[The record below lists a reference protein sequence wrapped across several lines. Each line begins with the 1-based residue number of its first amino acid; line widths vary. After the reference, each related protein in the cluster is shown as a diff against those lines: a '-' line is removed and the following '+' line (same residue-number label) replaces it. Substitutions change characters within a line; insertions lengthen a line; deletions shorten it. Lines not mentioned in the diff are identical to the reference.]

1 MTKLQ
6 AIKINRTV
14 KGDQEIRLPFEC
26 FACHDSGLAGGRF
39 LNQFVD
45 GDSDI
50 PFICNRDS
58 CEAGRQRYNAYSAN
72 KDRRYQR
79 AFDTRL
85 DKYACE
91 DIHQWE
97 KQSFIDD
104 VVARAARLKTAT
116 PIAEQFTQSVS
127 DRHLLFQEIQQAIAS
142 LQIDITP
149 NIEKFLK
156 HCRDRDIVWYPN
168 IEALPTADYTVLLSK
183 IRGIKL

>member
-1 MTKLQ
+1 MAKLQ
-6 AIKINRTV
+6 AIKIDRTV
-14 KGDQEIRLPFEC
+14 NGDQEIRFPFEC

-50 PFICNRDS
+50 PFICSRND
-58 CEAGRQRYNAYSAN
+58 CESGRQRYSAYSAN
-72 KDRRYQR
+72 KDRRYQST
-79 AFDTRL
+79 FDSRL

-104 VVARAARLKTAT
+104 VVARATRLKSAT

-127 DRHLLFQEIQQAIAS
+127 DRELLFQEIQKAIVG

-149 NIEKFLK
+149 KIENFLK
-156 HCRDRDIVWYPN
+156 YCRDRDLVWYPN